1 MAGVASSAHGITTRC
16 AQYTGSTA
24 IAGGQRESRRP
35 WVMEMYEDPNIL
47 LQIDVAT
54 GDKYYQ
60 AGVWKDG
67 KMQVGDW
74 QR

>member
-1 MAGVASSAHGITTRC
+1 MQELAH
-16 AQYTGSTA
+16 
-24 IAGGQRESRRP
+24 SRREGGNGL
-35 WVMEMYEDPNIL
+35 WTMDVSCITHTL

>member
-1 MAGVASSAHGITTRC
+1 MP
-16 AQYTGSTA
+16 
-24 IAGGQRESRRP
+24 GGNGL
-35 WVMEMYEDPNIL
+35 WTMYKDSNIL